1 MYRILLDSSNRE
13 LAVGLA
19 KDNEI
24 IDQIRYEAWQR
35 QSETMVN
42 EVDNLLTKHNVNRT
56 DIDSV
61 IVSIGPGS
69 YTGVRIA
76 LTIAKVI
83 SFSLSCP
90 IYKISSLAI
99 LKKKSLPSIC
109 LINARSN
116 RSYVGVYK
124 GKEVIIK
131 DTIWN
136 NDDVLTYIKQNPDLI
151 LCGDLKYL
159 NLEGY
164 NSDILSEMLSLI
176 DDTTIVK
183 DTLGLSPV
191 YLKD

>member
-1 MYRILLDSSNRE
+1 MYRILLDSSNHE

-19 KDNEI
+19 KDNTL

-42 EVDNLLTKHNVNRT
+42 EVNTILKKHNINRT
-56 DIDSV
+56 GIDGV

-83 SFSLSCP
+83 SLSLSCP

-99 LKKKSLPSIC
+99 LKKGDLPSIC

-116 RSYVGVYK
+116 RSYIGIYK
-124 GKEVIIK
+124 GNEIIVK
-131 DTIWN
+131 DTIWSN
-136 NDDVLTYIKQNPDLI
+136 NEVLDYIKQNPGFI

-164 NSDILSEMLSLI
+164 NSDILSEMLSLAN
-176 DDTTIVK
+176 DTSLVK

>member
-13 LAVGLA
+13 LAVGLS
-19 KDNEI
+19 KDNTL

-42 EVDNLLTKHNVNRT
+42 EIDTLLTKHNVNRT
-56 DIDSV
+56 DIDGV

-83 SFSLSCP
+83 SLAISCP

-99 LKKKSLPSIC
+99 LKKEDYPSIC

-124 GKEVIIK
+124 GNEVIVK
-131 DTIWN
+131 DTIWT
-136 NDDVLTYIKQNPDLI
+136 NDEVMDYIKLHPDFVI
-151 LCGDLKYL
+151 CGDLKYL
-159 NLEGY
+159 SLEGF
-164 NSDILSEMLSLI
+164 NSDILSEMLSLA
-176 DDTTIVK
+176 DDTTLVK